1 MMVRRIA
8 IILAAF
14 AVAAVCGGPRASA
27 QDAEPGNR
35 VVCVSKQIN
44 EFIYAIGAEG
54 HLVARDL
61 TSIFPLQI
69 TKLPSVGYHR
79 ALSAEGIISMRPSVF
94 LTDGNVGPDAV
105 LDRLR
110 DVNIPIVVMNPGRSV
125 DDAQRLLTRLG
136 QYFHR
141 EDAAATVLAEWK
153 RRMDG
158 VQRDAGQWAGQPG
171 PRVLMIHFGQASN
184 SYLALG
190 NGGPAEQVLKWSGG
204 ENAIDKGG
212 GMTRLT
218 PELIAQAA
226 PDVIIATD
234 VGFDRFG
241 SAEKFKELPGV
252 DITPAGKSGRI
263 YRVDETDL
271 MYYGP
276 RTPDAVARITAL
288 IHK

>member
-1 MMVRRIA
+1 MPVRYISM
-8 IILAAF
+8 ILVAF
-14 AVAAVCGGPRASA
+14 SLGAGCGA
-27 QDAEPGNR
+27 DAHSQEVEPGDR

-44 EFIYAIGAEG
+44 EFIYAIGAQD

-61 TSIFPLQI
+61 TSIYPPEI
-69 TKLPSVGYHR
+69 IKLPSVGYHR
-79 ALSAEGIISMRPSVF
+79 ALSAEGITSMRPSTF

-110 DVNIPIVVMNPGRSV
+110 DVKIPIVVMNPGNTV
-125 DDAQRLLTRLG
+125 EDAQRLLTRLG

-141 EDAAATVLAEWK
+141 QDAAAAVLADWDRGMDEV
-153 RRMDG
+153 RR
-158 VQRDAGQWAGQPG
+158 QSAKWEGQPH
-171 PRVLMIHFGQASN
+171 PRVLMMHFGQVAN
-184 SYLALG
+184 NYLGLG
-190 NGGPAEQVLKWSGG
+190 NGGTADQVLKWSGG
-204 ENAIDKGG
+204 ENAIDKVG

-226 PDVIIATD
+226 PEVIIATD

-252 DITPAGKSGRI
+252 DLTPAGKTGRI

-271 MYYGP
+271 MYFGP